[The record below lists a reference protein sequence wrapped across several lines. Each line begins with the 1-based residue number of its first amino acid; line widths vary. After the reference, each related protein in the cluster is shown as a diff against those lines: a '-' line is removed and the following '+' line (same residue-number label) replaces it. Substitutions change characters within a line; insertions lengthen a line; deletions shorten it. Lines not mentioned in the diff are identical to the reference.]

1 MRADI
6 RDKVIVITWA
16 GRGRATG
23 PAHCCLS
30 VPLPADVPPGVHPD
44 LPGAVIPKISVR
56 LSCGHEHVLGPRNPR
71 SPEAAVRKA
80 RARPRTQALTA
91 GRPEPEPPLGRGPA
105 RPATA
110 RRPVGVAGSAVA
122 GLRPARGS
130 RRDD

>member
-30 VPLPADVPPGVHPD
+30 VPLPAGVPPGVHPE
-44 LPGAVIPKISVR
+44 LAGAVIPKISVR

-71 SPEAAVRKA
+71 SPETAVRKA

-91 GRPEPEPPLGRGPA
+91 GQREPEPLLCRFPA
-105 RPATA
+105 RPAPA
-110 RRPVGVAGSAVA
+110 RRPVGVAVVAVA
-122 GLRPARGS
+122 GLRPAR
-130 RRDD
+130 